1 MEIYLIRH
9 TTPQL
14 TQGLIYGQM
23 EVELAETYEEELAV
37 IRTRLPDQF
46 DAVYSS
52 PSSRCMKLAD
62 SLGGNIHM
70 DFRLMEL
77 NFGEW
82 EGMTWDTVNQDDLNK
97 WMDDFVHEAVP
108 GGESMLQM
116 NERVLD
122 FWQEL
127 ISRQTGKVALVTHG
141 GVIRLLLAHVGKMEL
156 SSIFNIK
163 VEYGEVIELS
173 RNQSLGTQE

>member
-23 EVELAETYEEELAV
+23 EVELADTYEDELAV
-37 IRTRLPDQF
+37 IKTKLPAQL

-52 PSSRCMKLAD
+52 PSSRCMTLAD
-62 SLGGNIHM
+62 RLGGNIHM

-82 EGMTWDTVNQDDLNK
+82 EGMTWDTVNQDHLTK

-116 NERVLD
+116 NERVLG
-122 FWQEL
+122 FWEEV
-127 ISRQTGKVALVTHG
+127 ISRPAGKVALVTHG

-163 VEYGEVIELS
+163 VEYGEVIELT
-173 RNQSLGTQE
+173 RNQTLGIQE

>member
-9 TTPQL
+9 TTPEL

-23 EVELAETYEEELAV
+23 EVELAATFEEEVATIL
-37 IRTRLPDQF
+37 TKLPNDL

-52 PSSRCMKLAD
+52 PSTRCMKLAD
-62 SLGGNIHM
+62 RLGQNIHM

-82 EGMTWDTVNQDDLNK
+82 EGMTWDTVNQDELNK

-116 NERVLD
+116 NERVMN

-127 ISRQTGKVALVTHG
+127 TARPAKKVALVTHG

-173 RNQSLGTQE
+173 RSGLSGVQE